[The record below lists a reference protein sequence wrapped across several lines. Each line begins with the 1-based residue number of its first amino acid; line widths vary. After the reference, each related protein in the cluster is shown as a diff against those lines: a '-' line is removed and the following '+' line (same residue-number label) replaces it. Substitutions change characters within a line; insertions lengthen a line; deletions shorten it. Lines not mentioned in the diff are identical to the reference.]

1 MVLRVG
7 VDVGGTF
14 TDLVVF
20 DSDDGTLTATKV
32 PTDYQDPLAPIA
44 EGLNRLT
51 GDREIDFLHHAT
63 TLATNAVI
71 EDRLPTGL
79 LLTTRGF
86 RDVLDIGRIQRPEAG
101 IYDFNID
108 NPQPL
113 IDRALRLEV
122 TERIGAHGEIVTG
135 LDEDDLRAGLRN
147 LRAQDGSEDISA
159 AAVCCLFSFIN
170 PDHEKRIGEILTQE
184 WPELHVSLSHVISPE
199 IREFERSST
208 VVLDALLKPILTPY
222 LLRFDQGMAAEQVKH
237 SRIMMASGGL
247 TSCDEAAERPVTIL
261 NSGPSAGVIAAA
273 CLGRAMGMN
282 HFVTID
288 MGGTSLDIGLIEDGR
303 SVMKF
308 EGEIAGYPLRMPA
321 IDVAAIAAG
330 GGSLALIDDI
340 GMIQVDRES
349 AGSNPGPASYGR
361 GGKRPTITDADL
373 LLGRLSAVFD
383 AENDL
388 VLIPD
393 FAQQAFETEI
403 CRKLA
408 IDLDEAA
415 SSVLEIIQA
424 RMAKAIASNT
434 VQKGIDIRSL
444 PLFVYGG
451 AGPVHGVELA
461 EALNMNRV
469 IVPHLAGN
477 FSAIGL
483 LLCPLRWDTSEM
495 ILCNASEWSV
505 TDLAAIIDRLEAEL
519 MEKAARS
526 TGERLETKWIA
537 HMRYHGQSYDLIVEP
552 DASPTGELAGGT
564 IARLVETFHQLHD
577 RRYAYCSVEEEVE
590 IVQLRV
596 SIVGPEQEFPPL
608 AFKGDHATAQPGK
621 RQVYFTTN
629 RARVE
634 ADIWQRG
641 ALPPGTQIPGP
652 AVIEDQGSSILIPD
666 GWTGS
671 VDPWLN
677 VDIRRT

>member
-20 DSDDGTLTATKV
+20 DSDGGTLAATKV
-32 PTDYQDPLAPIA
+32 PTDYRDPLAPIS

-51 GDREIDFLHHAT
+51 GGREIDFLHHAT

-71 EDRLPTGL
+71 EGRLPTGL
-79 LLTTRGF
+79 LLTTMGF

-101 IYDFNID
+101 IYDFNVD

-113 IDRALRLEV
+113 IERALRVEV
-122 TERIGAHGEIVTG
+122 IERIGAHGEIVTE
-135 LDEDDLRAGLRN
+135 LDEDDLRAKLQEV
-147 LRAQDGSEDISA
+147 RARDGAEDISA

-170 PDHEKRIGEILTQE
+170 PDHEKRIGEILSEE

-208 VVLDALLKPILTPY
+208 VVLDALLKPVLTPY
-222 LLRFDQGMAAEQVKH
+222 LRRFDQGMAAENVRH

-247 TSCDEAAERPVTIL
+247 TSCDEAADRPVTIL
-261 NSGPSAGVIAAA
+261 NSGPSAGVIASA

-282 HFVTID
+282 DFVTID
-288 MGGTSLDIGLIEDGR
+288 MGGTSLDIGLIEGGR

-308 EGEIAGYPLRMPA
+308 EGEIAGYPLRMPT

-330 GGSLALIDDI
+330 GGSLALIDEI

-383 AENDL
+383 ADNGL
-388 VLIPD
+388 VLTPD
-393 FAQQAFETEI
+393 LAEQAFQSEI
-403 CRKLA
+403 CRPLGV
-408 IDLDEAA
+408 DLHEAA
-415 SSVLEIIQA
+415 TSVLEIIQA

-461 EALNMNRV
+461 ETLNMNRV
-469 IVPHLAGN
+469 IVPHLASN
-477 FSAIGL
+477 FSALGL
-483 LLCPLRWDTSEM
+483 LLCPLRWDISEM
-495 ILCNASEWSV
+495 VLRNTSDMSEA
-505 TDLAAIIDRLEAEL
+505 DLASIVARLEGEL
-519 MEKAARS
+519 MEKAGRS
-526 TGERLETKWIA
+526 TEENLETKWIA
-537 HMRYHGQSYDLIVEP
+537 HMRYHGQSYDLIVEADDRNISDGMIP
-552 DASPTGELAGGT
+552 Q
-564 IARLVETFHQLHD
+564 LVDKFHQLHD
-577 RRYAYCSVEEEVE
+577 KRYAYCSVEEEVE

-596 SIVGPEQEFPPL
+596 SVIGPEQDFPRPVMGEAGDGIPL
-608 AFKGDHATAQPGK
+608 GGRD
-621 RQVYFTTN
+621 VYFTSS
-629 RARVE
+629 RARVHT
-634 ADIWQRG
+634 DIWARRE
-641 ALPPGTQIPGP
+641 LPPGAEISGP
-652 AVIEDQGSSILIPD
+652 AMIEDQGSSILIPA
-666 GWTGS
+666 GWTGT
-671 VDPWLN
+671 VDQWLN
-677 VDIRRT
+677 IDIRRTRG